1 MAPATELVMRQCG
14 CRAWDLGLAEWPLRL
29 AKRQVGVC
37 AHSRSTATSAPSL
50 LSASG
55 CREGGCEACRR
66 LRTQRGSLG
75 PGGRAA
81 GPVEEGSAGWV
92 LGHESEL
99 AEGGGEWLSC
109 AHTRPCIWMVA
120 DRPRGSE
127 LEGGLWLHR
136 ISQNN
141 APLGPQTQASSS
153 GLPE

>member
-1 MAPATELVMRQCG
+1 MR
-14 CRAWDLGLAEWPLRL
+14 RAGGSGRREAR
-29 AKRQVGVC
+29 
-37 AHSRSTATSAPSL
+37 SAP
-50 LSASG
+50 
-55 CREGGCEACRR
+55 GG
-66 LRTQRGSLG
+66 
-75 PGGRAA
+75 AA
-81 GPVEEGSAGWV
+81 GPMEEGSAGWV